1 MQSSETNQDKTWLNM
16 MNENDLMSR
25 LVASKAIMNNPKFTK
40 SSNSMNGGLPPTS
53 LQDFDLPQARYNIPE
68 EFLQESPQQSQMNQ
82 PYLSELPKV
91 NTKPVGAPTV
101 DAIKSSKLPD
111 EIKRLMLEHPISQ
124 PQQPT
129 TTLSDDL
136 IERASRLM
144 KGENSNNYLPESV
157 KTKTQ
162 QSQTPQSNS
171 QIDYKLIKKMIREA
185 VDEALHENGLI
196 VESSEKANE
205 MLSFKVGKHLFEG
218 KVTKI
223 KKLV

>member
-1 MQSSETNQDKTWLNM
+1 

-25 LVASKAIMNNPKFTK
+25 LVASKAIMDNPKFAK
-40 SSNSMNGGLPPTS
+40 SRNSMNDGLPPTS
-53 LQDFDLPQARYNIPE
+53 LQDFDVPNAKYNIPQ
-68 EFLQESPQQSQMNQ
+68 EFLQESPSMSQ

-91 NTKPVGAPTV
+91 NTKPVGVPSV

-111 EIKRLMLEHPISQ
+111 EIKRLMIEHPIAQ
-124 PQQPT
+124 AQQQGGGA
-129 TTLSDDL
+129 TLSDDL

-144 KGENSNNYLPESV
+144 KNENSNNYIPESV
-157 KTKTQ
+157 KPKTQ
-162 QSQTPQSNS
+162 QQPQTQSTS

-185 VDEALHENGLI
+185 VDEALQENGLM
-196 VESSEKANE
+196 VESTEKANE

>member
-1 MQSSETNQDKTWLNM
+1 

-25 LVASKAIMNNPKFTK
+25 LVASKAIMDNPKFTK
-40 SSNSMNGGLPPTS
+40 SRNSINDGLPPTS
-53 LQDFDLPQARYNIPE
+53 LQDFDVPNAKYNIPQ
-68 EFLQESPQQSQMNQ
+68 EFLQESPSMSQ

-91 NTKPVGAPTV
+91 NTKPVGVPSV

-111 EIKRLMLEHPISQ
+111 EIKRLMIEHPIAQ
-124 PQQPT
+124 AQQQGGGA
-129 TTLSDDL
+129 TLSDDL

-144 KGENSNNYLPESV
+144 KNTNSNNYIPESV
-157 KTKTQ
+157 KPKTQ
-162 QSQTPQSNS
+162 QQPQTQSTS

-185 VDEALHENGLI
+185 VDEALQENGLM

>member
-1 MQSSETNQDKTWLNM
+1 

-25 LVASKAIMNNPKFTK
+25 LVASKAIMDNPKFTK
-40 SSNSMNGGLPPTS
+40 SRNSMNDGLPPTS
-53 LQDFDLPQARYNIPE
+53 LQDFDVPNAKYNIPQ
-68 EFLQESPQQSQMNQ
+68 EFLQESPSMSQ

-91 NTKPVGAPTV
+91 NTKPVGVPSV

-111 EIKRLMLEHPISQ
+111 EIKRLMIEHPIAQ
-124 PQQPT
+124 AQQQGGGA
-129 TTLSDDL
+129 TLSDDL

-144 KGENSNNYLPESV
+144 KNQNSNNYIPESV
-157 KTKTQ
+157 KPKTQ
-162 QSQTPQSNS
+162 QQPQTQSTS

-185 VDEALHENGLI
+185 VDEALQENGLM

-218 KVTKI
+218 RVTKI